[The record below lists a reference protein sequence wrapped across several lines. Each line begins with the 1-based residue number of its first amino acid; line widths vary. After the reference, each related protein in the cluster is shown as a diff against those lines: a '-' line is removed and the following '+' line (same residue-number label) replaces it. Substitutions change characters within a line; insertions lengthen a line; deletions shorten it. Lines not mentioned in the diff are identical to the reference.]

1 MEGMAVNKS
10 QLKIVISQETHLQA
24 QVMERRLRDPG
35 DTRRKIGWGCTA
47 HHPKSNPIY
56 DLTKNLIP
64 YL

>member
-35 DTRRKIGWGCTA
+35 NTRRKIVWGCTDQ
-47 HHPKSNPIY
+47 HPKSQ
-56 DLTKNLIP
+56 P